1 VLVTL
6 LVLWVVVV
14 PALTVAGT
22 CLLSRILGRRLRAH
36 QAQPATSAPA
46 LSRLASARM
55 LHHQPVRARSHARRP
70 RGHVLTRH

>member
-14 PALTVAGT
+14 PALTVIGT
-22 CLLSRILGRRLRAH
+22 YVLSGILGRRLRGRTQHADGRLG
-36 QAQPATSAPA
+36 AP
-46 LSRLASARM
+46 SRLVSARM
-55 LHHQPVRARSHARRP
+55 HHAPIRARSHLSRP